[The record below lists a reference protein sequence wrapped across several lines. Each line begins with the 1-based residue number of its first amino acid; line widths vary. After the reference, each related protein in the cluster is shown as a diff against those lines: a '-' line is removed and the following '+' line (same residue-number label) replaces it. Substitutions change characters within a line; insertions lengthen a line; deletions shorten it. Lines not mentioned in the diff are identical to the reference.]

1 MTHIIYDYL
10 IHTIY
15 DVHTIYLFPCW
26 LVFIAPKTWGLVST
40 AEKIFELDYAFD
52 VPWIV
57 ETREKPRMVSSCW
70 IIFQGLI
77 KNAELFIVTS
87 FFTSFFWFCL
97 KQWLCKYIG
106 HIMNVSWWTPRK
118 QLLVAWSL
126 KRFGRMR
133 SRRACQ
139 VEDSGRKGRNSSQT
153 CSISDGNLSI
163 RRRNSGILDEVFQTS
178 DALNDKKVLYSA
190 LHLLF
195 EHLNF
200 SMFARR
206 P

>member
-87 FFTSFFWFCL
+87 FFTSFFLILFETMALPVYRSYYECFL
-97 KQWLCKYIG
+97 MDTEETASG
-106 HIMNVSWWTPRK
+106 
-118 QLLVAWSL
+118 SL
-126 KRFGRMR
+126 IFEEVWQDAVQK
-133 SRRACQ
+133 SL
-139 VEDSGRKGRNSSQT
+139 SGRRFWKKWEKQQ
-153 CSISDGNLSI
+153 SDL
-163 RRRNSGILDEVFQTS
+163 
-178 DALNDKKVLYSA
+178 
-190 LHLLF
+190 
-195 EHLNF
+195 
-200 SMFARR
+200 
-206 P
+206 